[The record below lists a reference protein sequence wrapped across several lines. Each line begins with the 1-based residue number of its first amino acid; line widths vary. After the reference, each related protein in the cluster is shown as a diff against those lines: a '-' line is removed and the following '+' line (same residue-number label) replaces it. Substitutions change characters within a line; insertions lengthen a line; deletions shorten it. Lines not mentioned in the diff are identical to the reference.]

1 MRKYEVDR
9 VHNSKDDEIY
19 QIAQSVEQKVRTGI
33 LMPDYEMGQKP
44 FHHWGDIIL
53 NYVYPNS
60 FCEPGEADGLKF
72 TSNNYNNWFQ
82 STFSIQEVGNDG
94 NGYVSEIWV
103 DSICMKTYADAVRK
117 RQIIS
122 SYYVVEFSH
131 EYNDSVTLEFY
142 NEEDDEWVEIDYNT
156 MAEHKGN
163 FTEHNFKF
171 DGIEDYNICVVRVR
185 GGGNSGGHGIKKIR
199 IRSSVGYLKPRENY
213 VKAYV
218 RFETNR
224 EGIDK
229 GIVLSRKKQWI
240 YIECK
245 DLHDI
250 CVKHGGM
257 KYVGEREKTIYKI
270 TNKNSKKFGKQGL
283 MYYGYSKPRNGRG
296 QNFQPGSRIPRKYRI
311 GWIKCD
317 WLAFGGSNFCLIK
330 DGKSFDEVIKL
341 LCRRHKH
348 GSTREGIT
356 PFQVPIFQFNHFIR
370 INKEENCFEL
380 WNFVIITS
388 NPMDYSGKTPFIK
401 PTFLKTLPINETWKI
416 LEKKFADKIIN
427 K

>member
-19 QIAQSVEQKVRTGI
+19 QIAQSVEQKVRTGM

-44 FHHWGDIIL
+44 FHHWGDVIL
-53 NYVYPNS
+53 NYIYPNG

-82 STFSIQEVGNDG
+82 STFSVQEVGNDG
-94 NGYVSEIWV
+94 NGYVTEIWV
-103 DSICMKTYADAVRK
+103 DSMCMKTYADATNK
-117 RQIIS
+117 RQLLS
-122 SYYVVEFSH
+122 SCYAVEFSH

-142 NEEDDEWVEIDYNT
+142 NEEDDMWVEIDYNT

-163 FTEHNFKF
+163 FTDNNFKF
-171 DGIEDYNICVVRVR
+171 NGIEDDNVCIVKVR
-185 GGGNSGGHGIKKIR
+185 GGGGMGGRGIKKIR
-199 IRSSVGYLKPRENY
+199 IRSSVGYLNPRENH

-218 RFETNR
+218 RFETNQR
-224 EGIDK
+224 GVDK

-257 KYVGEREKTIYKI
+257 KYAGEREKTIYEI
-270 TNKNSKKFGKQGL
+270 TKKNSKKFGEQGL
-283 MYYGYSKPRNGRG
+283 MYYGYSKPRNGTG
-296 QNFQPGSRIPRKYRI
+296 QQYQNRRVRKYRI

-317 WLAFGGSNFCLIK
+317 WLEFTNGNFRLIE
-330 DGKSFDEVIKL
+330 DGKPFDEVVKL
-341 LCRRHKH
+341 LYRRHKRVKTTH
-348 GSTREGIT
+348 GTEPPRFEAT
-356 PFQVPIFQFNHFIR
+356 QHVYFIR
-370 INKEENCFEL
+370 INKDKNCFEL
-380 WNFVIITS
+380 WNFILIK
-388 NPMDYSGKTPFIK
+388 GKSVSIK
-401 PTFLKTLPINETWKI
+401 PIFLKTLPINETWKI
-416 LEKKFADKIIN
+416 LEKKFSNKIV
-427 K
+427 KP

>member
-9 VHNSKDDEIY
+9 VHNSKDGEIY
-19 QIAQSVEQKVRTGI
+19 QIAQSVEQKIRTGM
-33 LMPDYEMGQKP
+33 LMPDYEMSQKP

-60 FCEPGEADGLKF
+60 FCDPGEADVVKF
-72 TSNNYNNWFQ
+72 TSNAYNNWFQ

-103 DSICMKTYADAVRK
+103 DSICMKTYADVDN
-117 RQIIS
+117 RQLIS

-156 MAEHKGN
+156 MVEHKGN

-171 DGIEDYNICVVRVR
+171 NGIEDYNICVVKVR
-185 GGGNSGGHGIKKIR
+185 GGENIKKIR
-199 IRSSVGYLKPRENY
+199 IRSSVGYLKSRENH

-218 RFETNR
+218 RFESNGD
-224 EGIDK
+224 GIDK

-270 TNKNSKKFGKQGL
+270 TNKNSKKFGDQGL
-283 MYYGYSKPRNGRG
+283 MYYGYSKPRNGVGTQYTR
-296 QNFQPGSRIPRKYRI
+296 RHIRKYRI
-311 GWIKCD
+311 GWIKCE
-317 WLAFGGSNFCLIK
+317 WLKFDGGNFCLIE
-330 DGKSFDEVIKL
+330 DGKSFDEIVKL
-341 LCRRHKH
+341 LYRRHKGVRTAH
-348 GSTREGIT
+348 GTEPPRFRAT
-356 PFQVPIFQFNHFIR
+356 QHVYFIR
-370 INKEENCFEL
+370 INKEKNCFEL
-380 WNFVIITS
+380 WNFILNRDSV
-388 NPMDYSGKTPFIK
+388 IK
-401 PTFLKTLPINETWKI
+401 PIFLKTIPINETWKI
-416 LEKKFADKIIN
+416 LEKRFSNKIDGQS
-427 K
+427 